1 MALLCRCAFDELL
14 LVIRDLLHTCVGAH
28 LHHHLH
34 QRRQKR
40 SNEPCSVGERL
51 STVLHFLYGMCTSA
65 LAILPSG
72 HEREAIFSP
81 NRNFLWCGD
90 HRVKTA
96 SCAGKWRR
104 N

>member
-1 MALLCRCAFDELL
+1 MALLCPCAFDELL

-28 LHHHLH
+28 LHHCLH

-51 STVLHFLYGMCTSA
+51 SRVLLFLYGMCTSTH

-72 HEREAIFSP
+72 HEREAIF
-81 NRNFLWCGD
+81 F
-90 HRVKTA
+90 T
-96 SCAGKWRR
+96 
-104 N
+104 